1 MGILLLDNIGLRTKC
16 VVANVHITIRFFKKT
31 TPLDSLFYFK
41 AACYIRQDVLVPI
54 KIGRAKINC
63 CLWQIQILSLS

>member
-41 AACYIRQDVLVPI
+41 AACYIRQDVLVP
-54 KIGRAKINC
+54 
-63 CLWQIQILSLS
+63 W